1 MNMKQTALILI
12 DIQKENNF
20 QILNSEEVVKK
31 ADELVGISRELK
43 IPIIFTRHINRAD
56 GIGLSKGEPLSKD
69 NRPIYY
75 CSDSA
80 NIQIADG
87 INVANEDIIID
98 KYRWSAFYGTSLD
111 LILKSMDIKHLLIGG
126 LVTDGCLMTSVLD
139 AYFHDYDIHLIHDI
153 CSTTSE
159 GAHMSSLL
167 IMANW
172 TYNIKIY
179 TTKNIIKRLTGQP
192 YDMWRSEEPDSLN
205 FTPENLREK
214 FYLISKGGL

>member
-1 MNMKQTALILI
+1 MDIKQTALVLI

-20 QILNSEEVVKK
+20 EILNSEEVVKK
-31 ADELVGISRELK
+31 AEQLVGTCRELK

-69 NRPIYY
+69 SKPIYY

-87 INVANEDIIID
+87 ISVTDKDIIID

-111 LILKSMDIKHLLIGG
+111 LILKSMDIKHLIIGG
-126 LVTDGCLMTSVLD
+126 LVTDGCLMTSVFD
-139 AYFHDYDIHLIHDI
+139 AYFHDFDIHLIHDI
-153 CSTTSE
+153 CATTSE

-179 TTKNIIKRLTGQP
+179 NTKNIINRLTDKS
-192 YDMWRSEEPDSLN
+192 YDMWLAEQPDSLQ

-214 FYLISKGGL
+214 YSLINKGGF